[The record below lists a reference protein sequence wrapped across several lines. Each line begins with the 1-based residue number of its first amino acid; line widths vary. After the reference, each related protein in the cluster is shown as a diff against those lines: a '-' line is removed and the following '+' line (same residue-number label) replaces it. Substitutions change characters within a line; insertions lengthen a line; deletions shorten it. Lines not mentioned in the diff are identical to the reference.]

1 MKRIAL
7 AAALAA
13 LSINASAQELTHR
26 EHTEALAYQA
36 AIGDVVKAALI
47 FMKKEKATPGNYLK
61 ELRSAYREA
70 EDENFPGIEIVCRAM
85 SVNGLGKDC
94 DSARKAYIKARKSD
108 DPIFNL
114 L

>member
-7 AAALAA
+7 AAILAT

-36 AIGDVVKAALI
+36 AINDTVKAALI
-47 FMKKEKATPGNYLK
+47 IMKKEKATPGSYLRA
-61 ELRSAYREA
+61 LRDAYRDVESN
-70 EDENFPGIEIVCRAM
+70 DFPDEIVCRALAIGGL
-85 SVNGLGKDC
+85 VNDC
-94 DSARKAYIKARKSD
+94 NSAKKAFIKARKSD